1 MREIKLSCGP
11 WQTGVFPELGANLAY
26 LTYNGEHILR
36 TLQEAEGDMTCFG
49 TPILLPA
56 NRTEDGSFSFRG
68 RTYALPINE
77 AKGNHIHGCLMK
89 RGFEVTERE
98 ESMVRCR
105 YVSVPE
111 DYPFPFV
118 LTVAVSL
125 SEYGLKQEFC
135 LENPLPEPFPAVFGL
150 HTTFRAPDWVQ
161 LPLRDAWERSA
172 RFLPTGKLIPLTDR
186 EQAWVRGARFRDEA
200 VSGFYR
206 SSGHA
211 AKIGRFTYR
220 VSELFDQWTL
230 YNGGG
235 GKGYL
240 CVEPQAGRVN
250 GLNHP
255 KGHLLVPGN
264 GSLTFKTEITG

>member
-1 MREIKLSCGP
+1 MMLIRLRRGE
-11 WQTGVFPELGANLAY
+11 WQTAVLPEFGANLAY
-26 LTYNGEHILR
+26 LTYHGEHILR
-36 TLQEAEGDMTCFG
+36 TVQEAEGDLTGFG

-56 NRTEDGSFSFRG
+56 NRTEDGCFSFR
-68 RTYALPINE
+68 RRKYILPVNE
-77 AKGNHIHGCLMK
+77 AKGNHIHGFLMK
-89 RGFEVTERE
+89 RRFAVIKRE

-105 YVSVPE
+105 YVSCPE

-118 LTVAVSL
+118 LTVTVSL
-125 SEYGLKQEFC
+125 SEHGMEQEFT
-135 LENPLPEPFPAVFGL
+135 LENPMPEPFPVVFGL

-161 LPLRDAWERSA
+161 LPLEDAWERSA
-172 RFLPTGKLIPLTDR
+172 RFLPTGKLRPLTGQ
-186 EQAWVRGARFRDEA
+186 EQAWVQGAPFRDA
-200 VSGFYR
+200 PVSDFYR
-206 SSGHA
+206 SSGSN

-220 VSELFDQWTL
+220 VSDLFDQWTL

-255 KGHLLVPGN
+255 EGHLLVPGN